1 MLVCSPPQ
9 QPSSHQVLV
18 IEDHE
23 TIVAGL
29 RALSDSA
36 QLTGYELVFASSM
49 REAAGLLNPRV
60 ELLLLDA
67 QLAATEGGSETTLN
81 ALKTLQRQAPNV
93 PIGIFSGD
101 DSETAVVR
109 AIAAGAAGFIPK
121 RTPPKLLLAAI
132 DLMRHGGLYVPSS
145 LIGTVGGT
153 TGSARPSA
161 TPLDALTGV
170 ALTAR
175 QRSVLELV
183 MTGASNKDIA
193 ERLGLRVGTVKNY
206 VSGLLKLAHA
216 TTRGRL
222 QALQQHEAKAP
233 HENH

>member
-1 MLVCSPPQ
+1 MQEQSGSEFSEPDVGACG
-9 QPSSHQVLV
+9 QVLV

-29 RALSDSA
+29 RALSDSV

-49 REAAGLLNPRV
+49 RDAAGLLNPRV

-67 QLAATEGGSETTLN
+67 QLTAAEGGSETSLS
-81 ALKTLQRQAPNV
+81 ALKALQRQVPNV

-101 DSETAVVR
+101 DSESAVVR

-132 DLMRHGGLYVPSS
+132 DLMRHGGLYVPAN

-153 TGSARPSA
+153 SDSA
-161 TPLDALTGV
+161 TPKRRMRATDV
-170 ALTAR
+170 TA
-175 QRSVLELV
+175 
-183 MTGASNKDIA
+183 
-193 ERLGLRVGTVKNY
+193 
-206 VSGLLKLAHA
+206 
-216 TTRGRL
+216 
-222 QALQQHEAKAP
+222 
-233 HENH
+233 